1 MSVLWHARVSRC
13 RTAAELAVHIR
24 SVNAVLDA
32 EFVAEAVGDS
42 GVSGERGSGRGW
54 GTGGEQITVL
64 SERYDEEAGEIEV
77 QLRVLPA
84 TRKVYKFKKK
94 RNQHHSV
101 SVG

>member
-24 SVNAVLDA
+24 SFNAVLDA
-32 EFVAEAVGDS
+32 EFVSEAVGDGS
-42 GVSGERGSGRGW
+42 GSGERSSGRGC

-64 SERYDEEAGEIEV
+64 SERYDEEAKEIEV

-84 TRKVYKFKKK
+84 TRKVGKWRIIFQFLTAS
-94 RNQHHSV
+94 R
-101 SVG
+101 